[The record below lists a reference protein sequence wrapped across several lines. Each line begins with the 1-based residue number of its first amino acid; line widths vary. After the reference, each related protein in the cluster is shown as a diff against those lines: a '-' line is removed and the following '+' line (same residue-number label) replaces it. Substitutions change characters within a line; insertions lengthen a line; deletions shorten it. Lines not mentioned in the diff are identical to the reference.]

1 MEYFLNAGILGGI
14 FAVPNSVVDNYI
26 KLANEASVKVLLYVL
41 RNSNQK
47 LSSALIASALNITE
61 NQVEEAFVFWENANI
76 FPKSPQSETA
86 LVNTFQP
93 VSEPAEP
100 VQPQVNPPPQTSAPQ
115 KKVIQQERADYNIN
129 PSEIA
134 ARVES
139 SEDIKCLFTM
149 SEQTFARPLT
159 HTEQRGLIWIHDY
172 LGLSTEVILMLTVF
186 CISADKGNIRY
197 IETVAQD
204 WAEREINT
212 LELAQN
218 EIKKLEEGQGFNR
231 KIMKIFG
238 MNRKPTSKQQV
249 FIDNWK
255 EKNYSLELIEY
266 AYEKTIESIDKL
278 NFPYLNK
285 ILENWYAEG
294 LLTKA
299 QIDAY
304 KKPDSQ
310 PQSKDYSFDL
320 DEYKSLVNNFGE

>member
-26 KLANEASVKVLLYVL
+26 KLANEAAVKVLLYVL
-41 RNSNQK
+41 RNSNQN

-76 FPKSPQSETA
+76 FPKSLQSEA
-86 LVNTFQP
+86 AAVNTVQT
-93 VSEPAEP
+93 VSEPAES
-100 VQPQVNPPPQTSAPQ
+100 VQPQVNTPPQTSAPQ

-218 EIKKLEEGQGFNR
+218 EIKRLEEGQGFNR

-238 MNRKPTSKQQV
+238 MNRKPTSKQQA

-299 QIDAY
+299 QIDGY